1 MATALPFPYTLTGM
15 IQSYF
20 AHLVD
25 VRMWWANAI
34 QLEWQRRLLIQQEYT
49 KAMTVQN
56 SVCSDALLHFC
67 TDGGLRW
74 GHVQIE
80 VWGTEATCWRGK
92 VKEIC
97 FADRSVWGE
106 DVETCTCKR
115 MISISCFFQLRRN
128 YMQTARTIRS
138 KDLFCL
144 EVTDQWT
151 GLLATGSTAYSS
163 FSNLFEL
170 FTLVRTA
177 YCSIAA
183 PQQIQSISL
192 CPDQRGQRTWIF
204 HRSTTKL
211 LVCYLRQ
218 NWRSVSLSQ
227 SQMLR
232 LISVDIHMLRLPY

>member
-1 MATALPFPYTLTGM
+1 
-15 IQSYF
+15 
-20 AHLVD
+20 
-25 VRMWWANAI
+25 
-34 QLEWQRRLLIQQEYT
+34 
-49 KAMTVQN
+49 
-56 SVCSDALLHFC
+56 
-67 TDGGLRW
+67 
-74 GHVQIE
+74 
-80 VWGTEATCWRGK
+80 
-92 VKEIC
+92 
-97 FADRSVWGE
+97 
-106 DVETCTCKR
+106 
-115 MISISCFFQLRRN
+115 MISISCFFQLGRN

-170 FTLVRTA
+170 FTLVRDCILQH
-177 YCSIAA
+177 CSI
-183 PQQIQSISL
+183 SLCL

-227 SQMLR
+227 SHKVHRMLR
-232 LISVDIHMLRLPY
+232 LISIDILHMLRSFRLP